1 VVRVKAV
8 DPQRYAD
15 FVRYLGHPC
24 AGMKPEERLE
34 DLSTLCAR
42 LWARTCEDMA
52 RLRHVAKEVN
62 RDNLRRAA

>member
-1 VVRVKAV
+1 VHAIKPDKYPQFMR
-8 DPQRYAD
+8 DPDNPY
-15 FVRYLGHPC
+15 
-24 AGMKPEERLE
+24 AGMTPEERIE
-34 DLSTLCAR
+34 EIISFCGR